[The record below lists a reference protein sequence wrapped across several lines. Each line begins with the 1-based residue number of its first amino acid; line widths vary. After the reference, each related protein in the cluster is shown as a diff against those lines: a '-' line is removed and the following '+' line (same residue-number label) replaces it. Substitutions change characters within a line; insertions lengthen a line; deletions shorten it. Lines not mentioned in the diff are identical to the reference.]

1 MELTWWLVAI
11 GGCVALAACIVAV
24 LRPVGGD
31 RRLRLL
37 ANVDRLTRLP
47 EYRRALRLRVLSTAI
62 AVALLCVA
70 FVATVIAAARP
81 TGLPSAAQRVAAA
94 QPEDIMVC
102 LGGPPSDRT
111 VAAALRYFAGEAKTF
126 TTERIGLSSANRRLI
141 PLTRDY
147 QYAAGRFG
155 GLAAAPDALQRVAYV
170 DYAGDVAD
178 VLAMCLTGF
187 PAFDQ
192 PATQRRSIVYVGP
205 ASLRTPGDT
214 RPVLFTVDAV
224 RDLAQRAGVQI
235 NAVTT
240 GPTGAAVEALARD
253 TGGQTFGGGANAAT
267 HLSDIRKRPPT
278 AAEGATATVAAVETP
293 DVPVVLALL
302 AVIALL
308 LWPLAVRR

>member
-11 GGCVALAACIVAV
+11 GGCVALALCIVAV
-24 LRPVGGD
+24 LRPVRGN

-47 EYRRALRLRVLSTAI
+47 AYRRALRLRILSTAV
-62 AVALLCVA
+62 AVALLFVA

-81 TGLPSAAQRVAAA
+81 TGLPSAAHRVAAA

-102 LGGPPSDRT
+102 IGTPPSDRT
-111 VAAALRYFAGEAKTF
+111 VAAALRYFADEAKTF
-126 TTERIGLSSANRRLI
+126 TTERVGLSSADRRLI

-155 GLAAAPDALQRVAYV
+155 GLAAAPDAAHRVAYV

-187 PAFDQ
+187 PDFDQ
-192 PATQRRSIVYVGP
+192 PVPQRRSIVYVGP

-224 RDLAQRAGVQI
+224 RDLAKRAGVQI

-240 GPTGAAVEALARD
+240 GPPGEAVDALARD
-253 TGGQTFGGGANAAT
+253 TGGQAYSGGAITAA

-278 AAEGATATVAAVETP
+278 AAEGAAATVAAVETP
-293 DVPVVLALL
+293 DVPLIIALI
-302 AVIALL
+302 AMIALL